1 MRTLSDIRATYR
13 MSGMTSLADNELLRL
28 CGIQPSGSVSIAEL
42 FRMND
47 LALAGTPGI
56 TPSAAEAVRAIRE
69 ILSRV
74 NASSSGQR
82 TQIRSS
88 SDADRLLRPVLAG
101 LDHEELWVLLLNK
114 ANRVLARRRISSGTI
129 TNCGMDTR
137 SIVMAAVEANA
148 TGIILAH
155 NHPSGNAT
163 PSQADI
169 RSTRNLRDAAAIFDI
184 AVLDHLVITSDNC
197 YSFCDEGLI

>member
-1 MRTLSDIRATYR
+1 MRTLNDIRASYR

-74 NASSSGQR
+74 NASSNGR
-82 TQIRSS
+82 REQIRSS
-88 SDADRLLRPVLAG
+88 ADADRFLRPVLAG
-101 LDHEELWVLLLNK
+101 LDHEEVWVLLLNK
-114 ANRVLARRRISSGTI
+114 ANRIIARRRISSGTI
-129 TNCGMDTR
+129 SSCGMDVR
-137 SIVMAAVEANA
+137 SIVMAAAETNA

-169 RSTRNLRDAAAIFDI
+169 RSTRNLKDAAALFDI